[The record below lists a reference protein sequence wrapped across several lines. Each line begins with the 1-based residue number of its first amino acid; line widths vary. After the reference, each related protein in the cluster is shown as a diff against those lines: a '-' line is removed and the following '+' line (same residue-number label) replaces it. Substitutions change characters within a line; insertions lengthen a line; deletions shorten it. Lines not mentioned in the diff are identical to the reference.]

1 MSVKAKEVTIK
12 LTKEAGYTAYLSADE
27 SRQVL
32 EAHGVEVDP
41 EVDPFDFVGTV
52 FKTRDDAFYTVL
64 PGGKLFSHLA
74 KIPLKFVSVASVK
87 RHRSLYEIVFDA
99 SKV

>member
-32 EAHGVEVDP
+32 EAHGIEVDP
-41 EVDPFDFVGTV
+41 EVDAFDFVGTV

-64 PGGKLFSHLA
+64 PGGKIFSH
-74 KIPLKFVSVASVK
+74 KHKVPLTFAVAPKS
-87 RHRSLYEIVFDA
+87 RRSIYEVVFDA